1 MSLKY
6 YKMELSIK
14 YFGLLAEITGL
25 EEERLNIENK
35 KIGGLIDTIIKK
47 YPALKGRSFKIAQN
61 KKMVN
66 KEDLVNG
73 EEIALLPPFSGG

>member
-1 MSLKY
+1 MKLT
-6 YKMELSIK
+6 IK

-35 KIGGLIDTIIKK
+35 KIGGLIDAIINKH
-47 YPALKGRSFKIAQN
+47 PGLKGREFQIAQN